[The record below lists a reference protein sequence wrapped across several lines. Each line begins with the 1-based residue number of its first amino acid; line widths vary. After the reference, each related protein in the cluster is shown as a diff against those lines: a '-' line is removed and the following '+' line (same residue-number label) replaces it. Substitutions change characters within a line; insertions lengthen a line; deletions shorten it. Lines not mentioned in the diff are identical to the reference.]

1 MLRHPGPLSFPAGAW
16 LRLGIN
22 TVAHQCPGQYSG
34 GVSSTG
40 RTPASGKSAALG
52 TADPA
57 RERLLGVVYTFSAY
71 VLWGFLPLYFLALA
85 PTGPWEVVGLRVV
98 FSIIF
103 CLVLL
108 TLLRAWP
115 RFLAVARNRRSL
127 VLTAVAGVLVY
138 VNWQIFLIGTLSGN
152 VLETSLG
159 YFINPLFTVL
169 LAVLVLRERLRITQ
183 WIALGIA
190 GVAVAVI
197 IVGYGTFPWIALSL
211 AASFSL
217 YGLVKN
223 RLGPSVDAVS
233 GLTLETFWLL
243 PIAIVQLV
251 IVQLTTGLTFGT
263 GPAWHTL
270 LLCLAGIV
278 TMTPLL
284 FFAAGARRIPL
295 TFVGMLQFIAPIMQ
309 FIVGAWLLH
318 EPMPIGRWFG
328 FGLVWAALAVLTIDS
343 ILAMRRA
350 RRAALAGRDADASA
364 TAAAQL
370 RAGRPSAGVS
380 DVGPMV

>member
-1 MLRHPGPLSFPAGAW
+1 M
-16 LRLGIN
+16 
-22 TVAHQCPGQYSG
+22 
-34 GVSSTG
+34 
-40 RTPASGKSAALG
+40 
-52 TADPA
+52 
-57 RERLLGVVYTFSAY
+57 
-71 VLWGFLPLYFLALA
+71 
-85 PTGPWEVVGLRVV
+85 
-98 FSIIF
+98 
-103 CLVLL
+103 
-108 TLLRAWP
+108 
-115 RFLAVARNRRSL
+115 
-127 VLTAVAGVLVY
+127 
-138 VNWQIFLIGTLSGN
+138 
-152 VLETSLG
+152 
-159 YFINPLFTVL
+159 
-169 LAVLVLRERLRITQ
+169 
-183 WIALGIA
+183 IA
-190 GVAVAVI
+190 
-197 IVGYGTFPWIALSL
+197 
-211 AASFSL
+211 
-217 YGLVKN
+217 
-223 RLGPSVDAVS
+223 
-233 GLTLETFWLL
+233 
-243 PIAIVQLV
+243 
-251 IVQLTTGLTFGT
+251 QLTTGLTFGT